1 MNYTME
7 KKYIIAFDQGTTS
20 TRAIIFDKKG
30 NIIALSQKELQ
41 QHYPQS
47 GWVEHDA
54 NAIFND
60 QLEAFDKVMSDTG
73 IDPSEIASIGITNQR
88 ETTVVWDKNT
98 GEPIHKAIVW
108 LDKRT
113 TPICDQLKADGL
125 ENYVKENTG
134 LVIDSYFSGTKLKWI
149 LDEVPDTRKRAEAGE
164 LLFGTI
170 DSWLIFKLTQGK
182 NHVTDH
188 TNASRTMIYNIKT
201 LSWDEK
207 ILKAMKIPSS
217 MLPKVQESSS
227 DFGSLEYKGVSI
239 PIYGVAGDQQA
250 ALFGQ
255 GGHHSGIA
263 KNTYGTGCFL
273 LLNTGS
279 KHLISKNGLLTT
291 LACSLESEKP
301 NYALEGSIFIGGAS
315 IQWLRDQMNL
325 IDHAAETEA
334 ICNSIPPLDDLYV
347 VPAFAGLGAPYW
359 DAKAKGSI
367 HGITLDIS
375 KKELTK
381 ATVEAMA
388 YQTKDVINA
397 MLEDSDSSIISL
409 QVDGGASANNYL
421 MQFQSDILNVNVDRP
436 KMLEVTALGAAL
448 LAGIKAGVWTI
459 DSIEKV
465 RERETLFSPT
475 MNPKIRDK
483 KYKGWLDAVERT
495 KSK

>member
-1 MNYTME
+1 ME
-7 KKYIIAFDQGTTS
+7 KKYIVAFDQGTTS

-30 NIIALSQKELQ
+30 SIIAISQKELQ
-41 QHYPQS
+41 QYYPQS

-54 NAIFND
+54 SAIFND
-60 QLEAFDKVMSDTG
+60 QLEAFDNVISETG
-73 IDPSEIASIGITNQR
+73 IDASEIASIGITNQR

-125 ENYVKENTG
+125 ETYVKENTG

-149 LDEVPDTRKRAEAGE
+149 LDEVPEARKRAEAGE

-182 NHVTDH
+182 NHLTDH
-188 TNASRTMIYNIKT
+188 SNASRTMIYNIKT

-207 ILKAMKIPSS
+207 MLQAMGIPSS
-217 MLPKVQESSS
+217 MLPHVQESSS
-227 DFGSLEYKGVSI
+227 DFGSLDYKGIQI

-255 GGHHSGIA
+255 GGHQPGMA

-273 LLNTGS
+273 LLNTG
-279 KHLISKNGLLTT
+279 KEHLVSKNGLLTT
-291 LACSLESEKP
+291 LACSVENEKP

-315 IQWLRDQMNL
+315 IQWLRDQLNL

-334 ICNSIPPLDDLYV
+334 ICTSIPPLEDLYV

-359 DAKAKGSI
+359 DAEARGAI
-367 HGITLDIS
+367 FGLTRDTG
-375 KKELTK
+375 KEEITK
-381 ATVEAMA
+381 ATLESVVFQSKDLLEAMK
-388 YQTKDVINA
+388 KDKA
-397 MLEDSDSSIISL
+397 SFQKLM
-409 QVDGGASANNYL
+409 VDGGMVATDWFCQKLSN
-421 MQFQSDILNVNVDRP
+421 ILEVDVARP
-436 KMLEVTALGAAL
+436 KIIETTALGAAF
-448 LAGIKAGVWTI
+448 LAGVSAGVFEDL
-459 DSIEKV
+459 DSLREIKEVDKTFSPIEDENRYLEWKEAVEKV
-465 RERETLFSPT
+465 LT
-475 MNPKIRDK
+475 
-483 KYKGWLDAVERT
+483 
-495 KSK
+495 

>member
-1 MNYTME
+1 ME
-7 KKYIIAFDQGTTS
+7 KKYVVAFDQGTTS

-30 NIIALSQKELQ
+30 TIVAISQKELQ
-41 QHYPQS
+41 QYYPQS
-47 GWVEHDA
+47 GWVEHDP

-60 QLEAFDKVMSDTG
+60 QLEAFDKVMQETG
-73 IDPSEIASIGITNQR
+73 IDPLEIASIGITNQR

-125 ENYVKENTG
+125 EAYVRENTG

-149 LDEVPDTRKRAEAGE
+149 LDEVPDARKKAEAGA
-164 LLFGTI
+164 LRFGTI
-170 DSWLIFKLTQGK
+170 DSWLIFKLTEGK
-182 NHVTDH
+182 KHVTDH

-201 LSWDEK
+201 LSWDK
-207 ILKAMKIPSS
+207 TLLNAMGIPSS
-217 MLPKVQESSS
+217 MLPVVQESSS
-227 DFGSLEYKGVSI
+227 DFGSLLYKGVEI

-255 GGHHSGIA
+255 GGHHPGMA

-279 KHLISKNGLLTT
+279 EHLVSKNGLLTT
-291 LACSLESEKP
+291 LACSIEDNKP

-315 IQWLRDQMNL
+315 IQWLRDQLNL

-334 ICNSIPPLDDLYV
+334 ICNSIPSLEDLYV

-367 HGITLDIS
+367 HGLTLDIG

-397 MLEDSDSSIISL
+397 MLEDSGSSIISL
-409 QVDGGASANNYL
+409 KVDGGASANNYL
-421 MQFQSDILNVNVDRP
+421 MQFQSDILNVEVDRP
-436 KMLEVTALGAAL
+436 KMLEVTALGAAF
-448 LAGIKAGVWTI
+448 LAGIKAGIWNLE
-459 DSIEKV
+459 SIEGV

-475 MNPKIRDK
+475 MEQKIRDK
-483 KYKGWLDAVERT
+483 KYNGWMDAVGRT
-495 KSK
+495 KSN

>member
-1 MNYTME
+1 ME
-7 KKYIIAFDQGTTS
+7 KKYIVAFDQGTTS

-30 NIIALSQKELQ
+30 TIVAISQKELQ
-41 QHYPQS
+41 QYYPQS

-54 NAIFND
+54 TAIFND
-60 QLEAFDKVMSDTG
+60 QLEAFDKVMSETG

-88 ETTVVWDKNT
+88 ETTVLWDKNT

-113 TPICDQLKADGL
+113 TPICDQLKANGL
-125 ENYVKENTG
+125 ETYVKENTG

-149 LDEVPDTRKRAEAGE
+149 LDEVPGARKRAEAGE

-182 NHVTDH
+182 SHVTDH

-201 LSWDEK
+201 LSWDEQ
-207 ILKAMKIPSS
+207 ILQAMGIPSS
-217 MLPKVQESSS
+217 MLPRVQESSS
-227 DFGSLEYKGVSI
+227 DFGALDYKGIQI

-255 GGHHSGIA
+255 GGHQPGMA

-273 LLNTGS
+273 LLNTG
-279 KHLISKNGLLTT
+279 KEHLVSKNGLLTT
-291 LACSLESEKP
+291 LACSIENEKP

-315 IQWLRDQMNL
+315 IQWLRDQLNL
-325 IDHAAETEA
+325 IDHATETEA
-334 ICNSIPPLDDLYV
+334 ICASIPPLEDLYV

-367 HGITLDIS
+367 HGITLDIG

-388 YQTKDVINA
+388 YQTKDVIDA
-397 MLEDSDSSIISL
+397 MLEDSGSSIVSL
-409 QVDGGASANNYL
+409 KVDGGASANNYL
-421 MQFQSDILNVNVDRP
+421 MQFQSDILNVEVDRP
-436 KMLEVTALGAAL
+436 KMLEVTALGAAF
-448 LAGIKAGVWTI
+448 LAGIKAGVWTL
-459 DSIEKV
+459 DSIEEV

-475 MNPKIRDK
+475 MEQKVRDK
-483 KYKGWLDAVERT
+483 KYNGWLNAVERT
-495 KSK
+495 KSN

>member
-1 MNYTME
+1 ME
-7 KKYIIAFDQGTTS
+7 KKYIVAFDQGTTS

-30 NIIALSQKELQ
+30 SIIAISQKELQ
-41 QHYPQS
+41 QYYPKS

-54 NAIFND
+54 SAIFND
-60 QLEAFDKVMSDTG
+60 QLEAFDNVMSETG
-73 IDPSEIASIGITNQR
+73 IDASEIASIGITNQR

-125 ENYVKENTG
+125 ETYVKENTG

-149 LDEVPDTRKRAEAGE
+149 LDEVPEARKRAEAGE

-188 TNASRTMIYNIKT
+188 SNASRTMIYNIKT

-207 ILKAMKIPSS
+207 MLQAMGIPSS
-217 MLPKVQESSS
+217 MLPHVQESSS
-227 DFGSLEYKGVSI
+227 DFGSLDYKGIQI

-255 GGHHSGIA
+255 GGHQPGMA

-273 LLNTGS
+273 LLNTG
-279 KHLISKNGLLTT
+279 KEHLVSKNGLLTT
-291 LACSLESEKP
+291 LACSVENEKP

-315 IQWLRDQMNL
+315 IQWLRDQLNL

-334 ICNSIPPLDDLYV
+334 ICTSIPPLEK
-347 VPAFAGLGAPYW
+347 
-359 DAKAKGSI
+359 AKAFFKLHETSF
-367 HGITLDIS
+367 DIIVS
-375 KKELTK
+375 
-381 ATVEAMA
+381 
-388 YQTKDVINA
+388 
-397 MLEDSDSSIISL
+397 
-409 QVDGGASANNYL
+409 
-421 MQFQSDILNVNVDRP
+421 VN
-436 KMLEVTALGAAL
+436 
-448 LAGIKAGVWTI
+448 
-459 DSIEKV
+459 
-465 RERETLFSPT
+465 
-475 MNPKIRDK
+475 
-483 KYKGWLDAVERT
+483 
-495 KSK
+495 